1 MKRVYSKMLK
11 PEDLS
16 HELYLLQQCGY
27 TIINVFQDH
36 IKEFGIDKEVSR
48 YTIIYER
55 DE

>member
-1 MKRVYSKMLK
+1 MRKVYSEMVK

-16 HELYLLQQCGY
+16 HELYLLQQCSY

-36 IKEFGIDKEVSR
+36 IKDFADKEVSR